1 MTRLE
6 SDTLDNLLPAL
17 EAAYEALDELTLPS
31 TIEQGI
37 SSDQLRSYAALLERL
52 ISDAEGVDAV
62 GFQDLCHLLLA
73 EIEATVSE
81 NTSSS
86 SVAQLQLQQDALSLA
101 IDYIDQKGSKT
112 TAEALVQHFQNSG
125 WSEPLQDDDID
136 VFIDMLCLE
145 ESPPID
151 PTPANAAS
159 EESVVLSDV
168 SSEDSLDPSS
178 YVLTED
184 VLLLLG
190 QEVGN
195 CVAAIAEPLAFAR
208 KNVTD
213 NAWRE
218 AFDLSVSEFELFGE
232 ATAALGMDGLA
243 EVCFYLTENYR
254 IIAKQ
259 EDAPSDDLWELL
271 PQWSDL
277 LLRYLARVNDAAL
290 AQTVV
295 SYLANSFWPKPL
307 PESDKSV
314 LLELLIS
321 PVVEEAETQLVER
334 LRAADVTA
342 GDVSLVLPDD
352 VNAEL
357 LDAMLQELP
366 EQTSE
371 FSAAIKKMVDG
382 EGELEDVKIAQR
394 IAHSLKGAG
403 NTVGVR
409 GIAMLTHH
417 LEDILQAFFE
427 HDQLPQGEL
436 AVALMDAA
444 DCLEAMSE
452 ALMGVGAPPA
462 HGLQILKDVLA
473 WANRIDAQGLEA
485 VTESLPS
492 GDGDAL
498 SNTSVSSTTVS
509 DVSNESHVTL
519 ASGRMVRVPAEL
531 MDELLRFGG
540 EGTIITG
547 QVQNRV
553 NHLRA
558 EVRSMR
564 EKYRMVQQLTYE
576 LDQLVSVSGLLA
588 SSVRDH
594 GGIDNAEL
602 EQYNELHSC
611 LSRLEEAVADSR
623 EFTERIHED
632 VYALEDLAIEQD
644 RLQKD
649 NQDALYRSR
658 MVPVSTIVPRCERGI
673 RQACRLTDKS
683 VNFRIEGSDTMMDSQ
698 VLSDF
703 IEPLMHLLRN
713 SVDHG
718 IELPE
723 QRRLNGKPE
732 SGSIVLSFVRS
743 GDLIEVTCQDDGAG
757 LDAQKIRT
765 TAIERGVIRD
775 DDVLTDDELNQ
786 LILLP
791 GFTTKGEATQVSGRG
806 IGMDAV
812 YAKIKEM
819 KGALSLYSYFGEGL
833 KVVLQLPV
841 SMLSVPSTL
850 VSCGGESV
858 VVSNYGVI
866 DVVDSIKGQIVESD
880 DGLSFIYAGE
890 RMSANY
896 LAILMGHSAQAKNK
910 LSVFIVQSDVGTKRA
925 VFADSVVYSGEM
937 VVKNMGVYIPP
948 IAGMVGVT
956 ILGDGSVAPVLD
968 IPELLRVERHGHHV
982 LHQSV
987 SADID
992 QSHVMHALVVDDSL
1006 SARRALAN
1014 FLEDSGFEVDTA
1026 IDGADALNVINQ
1038 RLPDLVLVDMEM
1050 PRMNGIELTAHLR
1063 ADERSRDIPVVM
1075 ITSRS
1080 TAKHKAEAKEA
1091 GVDVYLIKPFNEVEL
1106 EHHINALLN

>member
-1 MTRLE
+1 MTRLT
-6 SDTLDNLLPAL
+6 SDILDKFLSAL
-17 EAAYEALDELTLPS
+17 ELAYEVLDELTLPS
-31 TIEQGI
+31 VVEHGI
-37 SSDQLRSYAALLERL
+37 SSEQLRPYVASLETL
-52 ISDAEGVDAV
+52 VAEAEAVDAM
-62 GFQDLCHLLLA
+62 GLQDLCHLLVADLGELTA
-73 EIEATVSE
+73 ENPPTA
-81 NTSSS
+81 
-86 SVAQLQLQQDALSLA
+86 AQLQLQQEALSHA
-101 IDYIDQKGSKT
+101 IDYVDQKGTQGT
-112 TAEALVQHFQNSG
+112 TEALVRHFQAEG
-125 WSEPLQDDDID
+125 WCDPLHDDDVD
-136 VFIDMLCLE
+136 VLIGMLCLHEPEALVVEPTSEVVEKSLPTTDFHEVE
-145 ESPPID
+145 EVGGPP
-151 PTPANAAS
+151 AC
-159 EESVVLSDV
+159 
-168 SSEDSLDPSS
+168 
-178 YVLTED
+178 VLTDD

-195 CVAAIAEPLAFAR
+195 YAEAVAALLALAQ
-208 KNVTD
+208 NSTAD
-213 NAWRE
+213 NAWCE
-218 AFDLSVSEFELFGE
+218 AFNASLAEFELFGE
-232 ATAALGMDGLA
+232 AASALAMDGLA
-243 EVCFYLTENYR
+243 EVCFHLAENYR
-254 IIAKQ
+254 AIAKINSQ
-259 EDAPSDDLWELL
+259 PSDELWTLL
-271 PQWSDL
+271 FQWPDL
-277 LLRYLARVNDAAL
+277 LLGYLGQVNEMAMAQSVVTYLADSL
-290 AQTVV
+290 
-295 SYLANSFWPKPL
+295 WPMPL
-307 PESDKSV
+307 PEGDYNA
-314 LLELLIS
+314 LLELLTS
-321 PVVEEAETQLVER
+321 PVIEEVAVQHA
-334 LRAADVTA
+334 LRPSADEISQE
-342 GDVSLVLPDD
+342 DVSLVLPDD
-352 VNAEL
+352 VNSDL

-366 EQTSE
+366 LQTSE
-371 FSAAIKKMVDG
+371 FSAAIKKLVDG
-382 EGELEDVKIAQR
+382 EGGLDDVKSAQR

-409 GIAMLTHH
+409 GIATLTHH
-417 LEDILQAFFE
+417 LEDILQAFF
-427 HDQLPQGEL
+427 DNNRLPHGAL

-452 ALMGVGAPPA
+452 ALMGVGAPPSHA
-462 HGLQILKDVLA
+462 MQILKDVLG
-473 WANRIDAQGLEA
+473 WASRIDEQGLDVVAEA
-485 VTESLPS
+485 LPTLDS
-492 GDGDAL
+492 A
-498 SNTSVSSTTVS
+498 SASKTSVSSASVF
-509 DVSNESHVTL
+509 ESSVD
-519 ASGRMVRVPAEL
+519 ANVIQSSGTMVRVPAEL

-576 LDQLVSVSGLLA
+576 LDQLVSVSGLLS

-594 GGIDNAEL
+594 AGVDNAEL

-649 NQDALYRSR
+649 NQETIYRSR

-683 VNFRIEGSDTMMDSQ
+683 VDFRIEGSDTMMDSQ

-718 IELPE
+718 IESPE
-723 QRRLNGKPE
+723 QRRLCGKPE
-732 SGSIVLSFVRS
+732 SGSIVLNFARA

-757 LDAQKIRT
+757 LDAQRIRE
-765 TAIERGVIRD
+765 TAIERGVIRED
-775 DDVLTDDELNQ
+775 DALTDDELDQ

-819 KGALSLYSYFGEGL
+819 KGALSLHSRFGEGL
-833 KVVLQLPV
+833 RVVLQLPV

-850 VSCGGESV
+850 VRCGGESV
-858 VVSNYGVI
+858 VVSNYGVVN
-866 DVVDSIKGQIVESD
+866 VVDSIDGQIIDSEGELV
-880 DGLSFIYAGE
+880 FVYAEE
-890 RMSANY
+890 RLPATY
-896 LAILMGHSAQAKNK
+896 LEMLMGRSAQAKSK

-925 VFADSVVYSGEM
+925 VFTDSVVFSGEM
-937 VVKNMGVYIPP
+937 VVKNMGAYIPP

-968 IPELLRVERHGHHV
+968 IPELLRTERHGHHV
-982 LHQSV
+982 LHQSAPV
-987 SADID
+987 DVD
-992 QSHVMHALVVDDSL
+992 KSHVMRALVVDDSL

-1014 FLEDSGFEVDTA
+1014 FLEDSGYEVDTA
-1026 IDGADALNVINQ
+1026 IDGADAINVINQ
-1038 RLPDLVLVDMEM
+1038 QLPDILLVDMEM

-1080 TAKHKAEAKEA
+1080 TAKHKAEAKQA

-1106 EHHINALLN
+1106 EHHINVLLS